1 MMDLKSELQLNGKTF
16 KLLMSTIHQVGHFTS
31 VFKENQNY
39 FIVDDLKDYSNTV
52 LELNTISNH
61 KIKTVL
67 YFLA

>member
-1 MMDLKSELQLNGKTF
+1 MDLKSELHVNGNNF
-16 KLLMSTIHQVGHFTS
+16 KLLMSTIHQIGHFTS
-31 VFKENQNY
+31 VFKDNQKY

>member
-1 MMDLKSELQLNGKTF
+1 
-16 KLLMSTIHQVGHFTS
+16 MSTIHQVGHFTS